1 MTKIEVATALG
12 AFSLAIDEA
21 AAPISAANFLAY
33 VDGGH
38 LRDAAIYRIV
48 AACNQ
53 GAEAAGGGPVAH
65 KIDVVQWGW
74 VAPREGDPPPLP
86 TIAHEPTSTT
96 GLRHR
101 DGTLAMAR
109 RAPGTAGP
117 AFFICV
123 GDQPELDFGGRRNPD
138 GQGFAAFG
146 QVVDGMDV
154 VRAIHARAEASDRL
168 QAPIAIARVA
178 RVA

>member
-1 MTKIEVATALG
+1 MTPPPGARIEVTTALG
-12 AFSLAIDEA
+12 AFTLAIDA
-21 AAPISAANFLAY
+21 DAAPISAANFLAY

-38 LRDAAIYRIV
+38 LREAAIYRIV

-53 GAEAAGGGPVAH
+53 GDDIAH

-74 VAPREGDPPPLP
+74 VAPRDGDPPPLP
-86 TIAHEPTSTT
+86 TIAHEPTSVT

-117 AFFICV
+117 AFFICI

-146 QVVDGMDV
+146 RVVAGMDV

-168 QAPIAIARVA
+168 RAPIAITSVA
-178 RVA
+178 RVG

>member
-1 MTKIEVATALG
+1 MTRVEVATALG
-12 AFSLAIDEA
+12 AFTLAIDA
-21 AAPISAANFLAY
+21 GAAPVSAANFLAY

-53 GAEAAGGGPVAH
+53 GDDVAH
-65 KIDVVQWGW
+65 RIDVVQWGW
-74 VAPREGDPPPLP
+74 QAKQEGEPPPLP
-86 TIAHEPTSTT
+86 LIAHEPTSAT

-101 DGTLAMAR
+101 DGTLSMAR

-117 AFFICV
+117 AFFICI

-146 QVVDGMDV
+146 RVIAGMDV

-178 RVA
+178 RVG

>member
-1 MTKIEVATALG
+1 MAATRSTNVEVATALG
-12 AFSLAIDEA
+12 VFTLALDEA

-33 VDGGH
+33 VDGGY
-38 LRDAAIYRIV
+38 LREAAIYRIV

-53 GAEAAGGGPVAH
+53 GDAVVH
-65 KIDVVQWGW
+65 KIHVVQWGW
-74 VAPREGDPPPLP
+74 VAPKEGDPPPLP
-86 TIAHEPTSTT
+86 TIAHEPTSVT

-101 DGTLAMAR
+101 DGTLSMAR

-117 AFFICV
+117 AFFICI

-146 QVVDGMDV
+146 RVIAGMDV

-168 QAPIAIARVA
+168 QTPIAITRVA
-178 RVA
+178 RVE